1 MELSR
6 YEGVLQM
13 KWSRYTDSQITEA
26 LKRVETG
33 DSGKNMIIR
42 VNAEPSLVEIL

>member
-1 MELSR
+1 
-6 YEGVLQM
+6 M

-26 LKRVETG
+26 LKRVEAG

-42 VNAEPSLVEIL
+42 ANAEPSGIAIF